1 MFNPAKEL
9 IQRLKT
15 EEDERIQRNNAG
27 SDEDEFR
34 LEVVQPS
41 GSAQAEEEPVTEI
54 EHIHYEDDGTAN
66 NNETDSDDS
75 D

>member
-1 MFNPAKEL
+1 M
-9 IQRLKT
+9 KT
-15 EEDERIQRNNAG
+15 EEDEKIQRNNVS

-41 GSAQAEEEPVTEI
+41 GSGLAEEEPVTEI
-54 EHIHYEDDGTAN
+54 EHIYYEDDGTAN